1 MAKEKVDA
9 KVSTGIGIDTTSA
22 VKSINS
28 LENAVKSSTNEWKQ
42 MENQMKRADNSLGA
56 SETKYKGLSDAVSK
70 QQDVLTELKK
80 QQGEVNRETADGE
93 KVYQQ
98 YESQITKAETKLT
111 SMTGQLEK
119 AHRAYQL
126 EESGINS
133 LNRELQQHNKEVDA
147 HVQRLEA
154 EGKQTEAN
162 EAKRKGLGVT
172 IEKQTKLYEAQVKEM
187 ERLKSSGEASDDALS
202 KQKIA
207 LDRTATSLAKSK
219 NEFDNFGKSQ
229 TEIGNN
235 DGAEKA
241 SSKMEHLKG
250 GVEKSTKAI
259 VGMGAVAGATLA
271 GIVKAVSE
279 VSDAQQE
286 VNTLQARTTLGYGK
300 SKESIL
306 AINKLYAN
314 GYGESMEDLQD
325 TYSKI
330 AQLNPHASVKQL
342 AEDTKLVSTYAKL
355 SGADAEEVMQGADRA
370 TKSWH
375 ISYKDYFD
383 QMTMLQKRG
392 DDVGGDLS
400 DNMAEYAQVMGQ
412 MGFSAKETASI
423 IDNGIK
429 AGAYDADKVMDYV
442 KEFNNSVSD
451 GRLEANIGNMSKKS
465 QEMFDGYKK
474 GKVPM
479 KDLFNQITGD
489 IGTMKDKQEAATLAS
504 NIWGGLG
511 EDNALK
517 VVGGLGK
524 TNKAFDNVK
533 GTADKTSKQL
543 KESNP
548 FELLKRGAESSIKSV
563 SMSASETKKFNEA
576 LKPLKKAVTNLIQ
589 AIIDNMPKI
598 MKAIT
603 PVLTFV
609 TEHGKAVATTIGM
622 LLGLGVTAKVISS
635 ASKIAGAFGS
645 MKNAFSGTASFFKK
659 HSKSLNVKGKAS
671 LVTSK
676 AKQALT
682 SLGGFAKK
690 SGKTIGKA
698 LKYTANVSISLA
710 QKAMGALVKT
720 AKSTGKAIKL
730 AFNFLKANPFIMIVT
745 GVAMAITALVELYKH
760 NKKFRKFVNDL
771 IKSVKDLY
779 KNITKWFKEMWNK
792 VIQSWNSFSKSFTK
806 GWNNFKNSFSKSWNA
821 LTKSLS
827 KLWSNLWKGMTK
839 VFNAYISTWK
849 KIINSFKKFFV
860 GIWNTIKKTVSSIA
874 HALWKALTSGVDAF
888 SKSFKRSWNNI
899 KNFFSDTW
907 KNIKKIGHDAIWAL
921 KGTFDSVL
929 GKIGKAFSNTWKGIK
944 DGFKSMWEGMK
955 QLAGD
960 GINAVI
966 KIPNAGIS
974 GINGLIHD
982 FGGPKHAI
990 GKIPKV
996 HFATGTGAFSNVRKP
1011 ITKPTLATL
1020 NDGND
1025 SPETGN
1031 REMLLHPNGQAE
1043 LVEGR
1048 NTQRILGAGTE
1059 VLNASETAMLLG
1071 MKATPFAKG
1080 TGFWSRA
1087 WNGVTSVAGNAW
1099 NGLKN
1104 GVEKFT
1110 KMFEYITGAVA
1121 HPIKTLEGKFNPKT
1135 DGLDAVYKDLGLGLF
1150 KKTKNQA
1157 QDWWKTLWSMAD
1169 DASNSGATGGMKGDD
1184 YLYKNRG
1191 ADSGSDP
1198 WGYFFKECVS
1208 FVASRLKNSGVS
1220 ASKFS
1225 HLGNGSDWVN
1235 APVRH
1240 TSKPRPG
1247 MVAVYGPGSQFGNHV
1262 AMVTGVQGGKI
1273 SGEEYNWLGQHKY
1286 HTYTGR
1292 PASGATTFLD
1302 FGLGGNADKPEVKA
1316 DSPMA
1321 KLIKR
1326 QTGGMMK
1333 FIQKFIAP
1341 LNDSS
1346 TGTDNDV
1353 HSWSDDVKKALNKL
1367 GLSTSASMVQKVLR
1381 QISTESG
1388 GNANARQPGADPD
1401 GDGSG
1406 PALGLMQTK
1415 RSTFNANALPGHK
1428 NIFNGYDNILAG
1440 LNYARKRYGDSL
1452 SFLGNG
1458 HGYENGGIVS
1468 QHGLYEVAERNMPE
1482 MIIPLSGDKR
1492 PRANQLLEEA
1502 QWRVNGKSKDDSL
1515 VDALSNIKGGD
1526 TYEITININA
1536 DTTQATINKIQQAVE
1551 NGITRKQSVR
1561 GRTFA

>member
-42 MENQMKRADNSLGA
+42 MENQMKRADDSLGA

-219 NEFDNFGKSQ
+219 NEFDNFGKAQ
-229 TEIGNN
+229 TEIGDN

-325 TYSKI
+325 TYAKI

-355 SGADAEEVMQGADRA
+355 SGADTEEVMQGADRA

-645 MKNAFSGTASFFKK
+645 MKNAFSGTVDFFKK

-671 LVTSK
+671 LVISK

-690 SGKTIGKA
+690 SSQKIGKA

-710 QKAMGALVKT
+710 KKAMGALVKT
-720 AKSTGKAIKL
+720 AKATGKGIKL
-730 AFNFLKANPFIMIVT
+730 AFNFLKANPFIMIIT
-745 GVAMAITALVELYKH
+745 GVALAITALVELYKH

-771 IKSVKDLY
+771 IKSVKSLY

-839 VFNAYISTWK
+839 LFNAYISTWK

-860 GIWNTIKKTVSSIA
+860 NIWNTIKKTVSSIA
-874 HALWKALTSGVDAF
+874 NNLWKALTSGVDAF
-888 SKSFKRSWNNI
+888 SKSFKRSWNTI
-899 KNFFSDTW
+899 KNFFHNTW
-907 KNIKKIGHDAIWAL
+907 KGMKRIGHDAIWSL
-921 KGTFDSVL
+921 KNTFDSVL
-929 GKIGKAFSNTWKGIK
+929 GKIHKAFSNTWKGIK
-944 DGFKSMWEGMK
+944 DGFKKMWKGMK

-996 HFATGTGAFSNVRKP
+996 HFATGTGAFSNVRRP
-1011 ITKPTLATL
+1011 ITKPTLALL

-1059 VLNASETAMLLG
+1059 VLNAKETAMLMG
-1071 MKATPFAKG
+1071 MQAMPFKSG
-1080 TGFWSRA
+1080 TGFWSRV
-1087 WNGVTSVAGNAW
+1087 WGGVTNVAGNAW
-1099 NGLKN
+1099 DGLKN
-1104 GVEKFT
+1104 GVKKFT
-1110 KMFEYITGAVA
+1110 SMLKFITNAVA
-1121 HPIKTLEGKFNPKT
+1121 HPVKTLNGKLNLNTK
-1135 DGLDAVYKDLGLGLF
+1135 GLDAVYKDFGTGFF
-1150 KKTKNQA
+1150 KKTTGQA
-1157 QDWWKTLWSMAD
+1157 KKWWKTLWSMASE
-1169 DASNSGATGGMKGDD
+1169 ASDSGADGGMKGDD
-1184 YLYKNRG
+1184 YKYKHR
-1191 ADSGSDP
+1191 APDSYPPDE
-1198 WGYFFKECVS
+1198 WGYFIRECVS
-1208 FVASRLKNSGVS
+1208 FVANRLANSGVP

-1225 HLGNGSDWVN
+1225 HLGDGRNWVN
-1235 APVRH
+1235 AKVPH
-1240 TSKPRPG
+1240 SKTPKVG
-1247 MVAVYGPGSQFGNHV
+1247 DVAVYAAGSEFGNHV

-1273 SGEEYNWLGQHKY
+1273 SGEEYNWNLDHKY
-1286 HTYTGR
+1286 HKYHGR
-1292 PASGATTFLD
+1292 NASGATTFLD
-1302 FGLGGNADKPEVKA
+1302 FGLGGSSKAPEVKA
-1316 DSPMA
+1316 NSPMA

-1333 FIQKFIAP
+1333 WIQKFISP
-1341 LNDSS
+1341 LNDTSS
-1346 TGTDNDV
+1346 GKDGNV
-1353 HSWSDDVKKALNKL
+1353 QSWSDDVKKALNKL
-1367 GLSTSASMVQKVLR
+1367 GLSTSDSMVRRVLR
-1381 QISTESG
+1381 QINTESG
-1388 GNANARQPGADPD
+1388 GNPKAIGGTD
-1401 GDGSG
+1401 GYNEGH
-1406 PALGLMQTK
+1406 ATGLMQVK
-1415 RSTFNANALPGHK
+1415 PPTFNANALPGHK
-1428 NIFNGYDNILAG
+1428 NILNGYDNILAG
-1440 LNYARKRYGDSL
+1440 LNYARKKYGENL

-1526 TYEITININA
+1526 TYEITINVNA

-1551 NGITRKQSVR
+1551 NAITRKQSVR